1 MSIAPDSSANAPTG
15 GPGPGL
21 RLSSWDVGFLA
32 SVLVVLAGSIVPLS
46 TSRWGLNLW
55 GSTNLFFLG
64 IGVLMPLVAAG
75 FILARATSAG
85 KPTGDAG
92 PRLGSLG
99 TEQFAHV
106 TAWLALSYFFI
117 TFVTTLDPVLLIGLA
132 GAFGLVVT
140 SPMRALMAPLFAG
153 STAQPRTAPHGA
165 LQPGTGDQWSTP
177 AASPAAAAG
186 EASGPWAGTAA
197 AGDPVAAD
205 GQAPDYG
212 QAPVYGRAPAYGQ
225 AASQETQEEFRSS
238 PEPAG
243 TSESGTEEAPLSAV
257 DTDEDPDDSL
267 GMTRVRPRSTDEAA
281 ASATAAFGA
290 PATAAPS
297 EPSGPSESSERPG
310 SSDPVQ
316 PSPSLS
322 PSSSVPQVQHT
333 EPIDPLDSGPSAPRG
348 TEPAE
353 YEAFWFA
360 VGSRRT
366 AVNPEDGS
374 PAFGLEPGGWIL
386 ALEDRGH
393 EFLVQNTDGRTGVLE
408 DLTDIERA

>member
-1 MSIAPDSSANAPTG
+1 MTIAPDSTATAQAG
-15 GPGPGL
+15 GPGSGL

-32 SVLVVLAGSIVPLS
+32 SVLAVLAGSIVPLA

-75 FILARATSAG
+75 FILARAASAG
-85 KPTGDAG
+85 TSTGDAG
-92 PRLGSLG
+92 PRLGSLS

-132 GAFGLVVT
+132 GAFGLVAT
-140 SPMRALMAPLFAG
+140 SPMRSLIAPLFAG
-153 STAQPRTAPHGA
+153 SSGAARPTA
-165 LQPGTGDQWSTP
+165 S
-177 AASPAAAAG
+177 
-186 EASGPWAGTAA
+186 SGPAREAH
-197 AGDPVAAD
+197 
-205 GQAPDYG
+205 
-212 QAPVYGRAPAYGQ
+212 
-225 AASQETQEEFRSS
+225 EEHRSS
-238 PEPAG
+238 PEPTA
-243 TSESGTEEAPLSAV
+243 SPESSSGGPSRSVAEIE
-257 DTDEDPDDSL
+257 DEL
-267 GMTRVRPRSTDEAA
+267 GMTRVRPRPTAEAE

-290 PATAAPS
+290 PAVDSGTADPS
-297 EPSGPSESSERPG
+297 PGPGGADEATATSAPSGPSEPF
-310 SSDPVQ
+310 Q
-316 PSPSLS
+316 PSPSS
-322 PSSSVPQVQHT
+322 PGPEVRHT
-333 EPIDPLDSGPSAPRG
+333 APIDPLESGPAAPRG

-360 VGSRRT
+360 VGTRRT
-366 AVNPEDGS
+366 AMNPEDGS

>member
-1 MSIAPDSSANAPTG
+1 MTIAPDSSATAQAG
-15 GPGPGL
+15 GPGSGL

-32 SVLVVLAGSIVPLS
+32 SVLVVLAGSIVPLA

-75 FILARATSAG
+75 FILARASSAG

-140 SPMRALMAPLFAG
+140 SPMRSLMAPLFAASTG
-153 STAQPRTAPHGA
+153 SSDPAGPRRP
-165 LQPGTGDQWSTP
+165 TGS
-177 AASPAAAAG
+177 
-186 EASGPWAGTAA
+186 SGPAGPGAGAA
-197 AGDPVAAD
+197 WDQDAE
-205 GQAPDYG
+205 YG
-212 QAPVYGRAPAYGQ
+212 QAPAYGQ
-225 AASQETQEEFRSS
+225 AASQEAREEYRSS
-238 PEPAG
+238 PEPA
-243 TSESGTEEAPLSAV
+243 EPHAPGSDDAQQSAAEIE
-257 DTDEDPDDSL
+257 DEL

-290 PATAAPS
+290 PASDSGTANLS
-297 EPSGPSESSERPG
+297 DGPHKTDLHTGHEERGGTPAVSHPAASS
-310 SSDPVQ
+310 PV
-316 PSPSLS
+316 PE
-322 PSSSVPQVQHT
+322 VQHA
-333 EPIDPLDSGPSAPRG
+333 EPIDPLEPGPSAPRG

-360 VGSRRT
+360 VGTRRT

-374 PAFGLEPGGWIL
+374 PAFALEPGGWIL

>member
-1 MSIAPDSSANAPTG
+1 MTIAPDSSATAQAG
-15 GPGPGL
+15 GPGSGL

-32 SVLVVLAGSIVPLS
+32 SVLVVLAGSIVPLT

-75 FILARATSAG
+75 FFLARAASAG
-85 KPTGDAG
+85 KSTGDAG
-92 PRLGSLG
+92 PRLGSLS

-106 TAWLALSYFFI
+106 TAWLALYYFFV

-132 GAFGLVVT
+132 GAFGLVAT
-140 SPMRALMAPLFAG
+140 SPMRSLMAPLFAG
-153 STAQPRTAPHGA
+153 STGA
-165 LQPGTGDQWSTP
+165 AGSGTGTRS
-177 AASPAAAAG
+177 ASDPEG
-186 EASGPWAGTAA
+186 E
-197 AGDPVAAD
+197 
-205 GQAPDYG
+205 YG
-212 QAPVYGRAPAYGQ
+212 QVPAYGQ
-225 AASQETQEEFRSS
+225 VASQEAPEEFRSS
-238 PEPAG
+238 PEPTASHEPSSDG
-243 TSESGTEEAPLSAV
+243 PSQSVAEIE
-257 DTDEDPDDSL
+257 DEL

-290 PATAAPS
+290 SAVDSGTAGPSAGSAGPAGPDERNGSTATPAPS
-297 EPSGPSESSERPG
+297 ELSGPTG
-310 SSDPVQ
+310 PVQ
-316 PSPSLS
+316 PSPSS
-322 PSSSVPQVQHT
+322 PVPEVQHT
-333 EPIDPLDSGPSAPRG
+333 EPIDPLESGPAAPRG

-360 VGSRRT
+360 VGTRRT

-374 PAFGLEPGGWIL
+374 SAFGLEPGGWIL

>member
-1 MSIAPDSSANAPTG
+1 MTIAPDSPATAPAG
-15 GPGPGL
+15 GPSSGL

-64 IGVLMPLVAAG
+64 IGILMPLAAAG
-75 FILARATSAG
+75 FILARAASSG

-92 PRLGSLG
+92 PRLGSLS

-106 TAWLALSYFFI
+106 TSWLALSYFFI
-117 TFVTTLDPVLLIGLA
+117 TFVTTLDAVLLIGLA
-132 GAFGLVVT
+132 GAFGLLVT
-140 SPMRALMAPLFAG
+140 SPMRSLMAPLFAG
-153 STAQPRTAPHGA
+153 SAAQHGTFRA
-165 LQPGTGDQWSTP
+165 GTGGPWSTP
-177 AASPAAAAG
+177 SASPAAGGAG
-186 EASGPWAGTAA
+186 ASGPWAGTET
-197 AGDPVAAD
+197 AGDRGAEF
-205 GQAPDYG
+205 GES
-212 QAPVYGRAPAYGQ
+212 PAYGQ
-225 AASQETQEEFRSS
+225 AASQEAHEEYRSS

-243 TSESGTEEAPLSAV
+243 SPAPGSDDAERFAA
-257 DTDEDPDDSL
+257 DIEDEL

-290 PATAAPS
+290 PATAEPS
-297 EPSGPSESSERPG
+297 EPVE
-310 SSDPVQ
+310 Q
-316 PSPSLS
+316 S
-322 PSSSVPQVQHT
+322 PSSSVPDVQHT
-333 EPIDPLDSGPSAPRG
+333 EPIDPLESAPPAPRG

-360 VGSRRT
+360 VGTRRT

-374 PAFGLEPGGWIL
+374 PAFALEPGGWIL

-393 EFLVQNTDGRTGVLE
+393 EFFVQNTDGRTGVLE